1 MTDTLTATGEPSP
14 PGSTD
19 DDIQLLE
26 SARRHF
32 AAAVGEGAPLFTTDI
47 SDLWKLFVESIPEA
61 QRKEYACDACRTF
74 VSRYGAL
81 ATIDENGNLASA
93 IWGESSGIFA
103 QATGRLADAVG
114 RARPNGVF
122 FSNLSAWGTPI
133 TGPWEHLAVSLPES
147 MIFRHALRTPRQEM
161 AEKREDHAAL
171 CRALEDFSI
180 EVVRNARQLLAA
192 GDSLYRAEKVLGVAE
207 WFLALHERRDA
218 TRNSRSKENLVWRA
232 VATAPPGFTHIRSA
246 MIGTLL
252 EDLARGLDFAEI
264 KERFDAK
271 MHPLQYMRPTAGPS
285 AGQIVE
291 AEKAI
296 AALAAA
302 GSLDRRFAR
311 LEDVEAIWQPE
322 ASTAPP
328 SNLASEAGVF
338 GSLKAAVRRRKEPPT
353 VEAPAITITWEK
365 FARTV
370 LPEAIEMEVYVPAA
384 NRSYIALTTADN
396 ASAPPILQWD
406 REERRNPVSWY
417 VYLNGSPPRDFN
429 LAPDS
434 YHRVTTVTLLPP
446 MWGLDVP
453 RPQWGQG
460 VIFLLKGAR
469 DLKTSGG
476 IGFFPEQLRAEFH
489 PFRKTFEAF
498 AKSTPVADQNEA
510 TACGLDLRKGG
521 SWHNALIRVTS
532 KSGRSSYQLDRWD

>member
-1 MTDTLTATGEPSP
+1 MTDTLTATGDPSP
-14 PGSTD
+14 SRPTD
-19 DDIQLLE
+19 DDVQLLE
-26 SARRHF
+26 SARRRF

-47 SDLWKLFVESIPEA
+47 SDLWSLFVESIPEA
-61 QRKEYACDACRTF
+61 QRKEYACYACRTF

-93 IWGESSGIFA
+93 LWGESSGIFA
-103 QATGRLADAVG
+103 QATGRLADAVD
-114 RARPNGVF
+114 RARPTGVF
-122 FSNLSAWGTPI
+122 FSNLSTWGTPV
-133 TGPWEHLAVSLPES
+133 TEPWEHLAVSPPES

-161 AEKREDHAAL
+161 AEKREAHAAL
-171 CRALEDFSI
+171 CRALEDFSV
-180 EVVRNARQLLAA
+180 EVARNARQLLAA

-218 TRNSRSKENLVWRA
+218 TRNGRSKENLVWRA
-232 VATAPPGFTHIRSA
+232 VATAPAGFSHIRSA

-291 AEKAI
+291 AEKAV

-322 ASTAPP
+322 APTALP
-328 SNLASEAGVF
+328 SNVAGEAGVF
-338 GSLKAAVRRRKEPPT
+338 GSLKAAVRGRKEPQA
-353 VEAPAITITWEK
+353 VEAPAVTITWEK

-384 NRSYIALTTADN
+384 NRSYIALTTASN
-396 ASAPPILQWD
+396 VSAPPILQWD

-434 YHRVTTVTLLPP
+434 YYRVTTLTLLPP

-453 RPQWGQG
+453 RPHWGQG
-460 VIFLLKGAR
+460 VIFLLEGAR

-489 PFRKTFEAF
+489 AFRKTFEAF
-498 AKSTPVADQNEA
+498 AKSTTVADQNEA

-521 SWHNALIRVTS
+521 NWHNALIRVTS